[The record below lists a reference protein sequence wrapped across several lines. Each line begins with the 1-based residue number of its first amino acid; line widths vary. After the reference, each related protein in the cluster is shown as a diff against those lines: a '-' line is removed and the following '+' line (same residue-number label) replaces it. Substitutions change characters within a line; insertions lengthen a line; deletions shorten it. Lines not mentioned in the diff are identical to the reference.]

1 MPNPRRTSR
10 RKNDRTLAA
19 TLRRMGA
26 IFRSFSGRGDVV
38 TVNVTN
44 SRGQPDS
51 FRAPLQQANSFNQQL
66 SSGKV
71 RASGTSVD
79 K

>member
-1 MPNPRRTSR
+1 MANPRRTARSR
-10 RKNDRTLAA
+10 NDRTLAA
-19 TLRRMGA
+19 TLRRLGA
-26 IFRSFSGRGDVV
+26 TFRSFSGRGDVV

-51 FRAPLQQANSFNQQL
+51 FRVPLAQANSFNRL
-66 SSGKV
+66 LKSGAV